1 MVGHETRSGPKQI
14 HQKYFYKGREYQ
26 PCRVTVKKLYSHG
39 SKTYMS
45 ASAKDNGDL
54 IFRNHRPIVWHSFN
68 EWD

>member
-1 MVGHETRSGPKQI
+1 MAGHKARRGPKQE
-14 HQKYFYKGREYQ
+14 HQKYFYKEREYK

-45 ASAKDNGDL
+45 ASAIDNGDL
-54 IFRNHRPIVWHSFN
+54 IFRNNRPIVWHSFN

>member
-1 MVGHETRSGPKQI
+1 MAGHKKRSGPKQE
-14 HQKYFYKGREYQ
+14 HQKYFYKEREYK

-45 ASAKDNGDL
+45 ASAMDNGDL